1 MQVEWGKNRM
11 DEEDLQD
18 GEGQK
23 KVRQM
28 NIKKKKERN
37 VKAHFET
44 GSNKYL
50 HYII

>member
-1 MQVEWGKNRM
+1 M

-28 NIKKKKERN
+28 NIKKKERN

>member
-23 KVRQM
+23 KVWQM
-28 NIKKKKERN
+28 NIKKKKKKEMWKLILRWAQTN
-37 VKAHFET
+37 TF
-44 GSNKYL
+44 
-50 HYII
+50 II

>member
-28 NIKKKKERN
+28 NIKKKRKKCESS
-37 VKAHFET
+37 F
-44 GSNKYL
+44 
-50 HYII
+50 